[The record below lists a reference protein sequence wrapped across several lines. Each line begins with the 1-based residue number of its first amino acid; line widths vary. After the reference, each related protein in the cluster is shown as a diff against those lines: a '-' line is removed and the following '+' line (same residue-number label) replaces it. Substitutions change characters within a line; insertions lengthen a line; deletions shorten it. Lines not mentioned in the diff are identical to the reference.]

1 MTLDEL
7 DEELRDRGAALSVSY
22 LPDGVSVSM
31 SHQRWLGSKLISGK
45 SAAARADKL
54 GDAVDLAL
62 RRYDA
67 RW

>member
-7 DEELRDRGAALSVSY
+7 GDVCEERGLCVAISHMSDRQFAVTVS
-22 LPDGVSVSM
+22 
-31 SHQRWLGSKLISGK
+31 HAGSKK
-45 SAAARADKL
+45 AATARADKL